1 MLFAFGD
8 LFLEEKF
15 GPGAMENR
23 LVGVLEEALME
34 EVRPAPAAVDPVL
47 AFAAALGDRGDAAV
61 LLDGGSALVTG
72 AFAAEGAAEP
82 GGEGGPGAREALPDA
97 ASGWERKS
105 CSILVS

>member
-1 MLFAFGD
+1 MK
-8 LFLEEKF
+8 E
-15 GPGAMENR
+15 M
-23 LVGVLEEALME
+23 VQ
-34 EVRPAPAAVDPVL
+34 APAAVDPVL

-97 ASGWERKS
+97 GIGVGEEELGDARVVFFERSGE
-105 CSILVS
+105 LE